1 MKVGVVGVGHSKFGK
16 RAEATIRDLSHEA
29 VKPAFEDAGLTPT
42 DIDAIV
48 FSLAGDMFNGQGS
61 PAALVSDYVG
71 TQDAAPIRIESACA
85 SGSAALKT
93 AAAFIEAGIH
103 DKVLVVA
110 TESMTRV
117 STPEATELM
126 SRAGDVVWEFPFGV
140 SFPAYYALYASRR
153 MHEGLTRAQLSAIP
167 VKSHEYGALNP
178 NGHLQKTVGLEEAM
192 KSIIIAHPLNL
203 YDCCPISD
211 GSAAAIL
218 TSEKTA
224 KELTDTPI
232 WITGIGTSGD
242 TMQVAHRPNLT
253 NLSGAQRAA
262 KAAYEMAG
270 IKPKDVSFA
279 EVHDCFSIAEL
290 MAYEDLG
297 FCPIGEGGKFA
308 EDGEMYIG
316 GKTPVNID
324 GGLKSKGH
332 PVGATGVSQCYEI
345 TRQLRG
351 EVPGKRA
358 VEGAEIGLQ
367 HNVGMHGTFVN
378 VLIYQR

>member
-29 VKPAFEDAGLTPT
+29 VKPAFEDAGLTPK
-42 DIDAIV
+42 DVDAIV

-61 PAALVSDYVG
+61 PAALVSDYLG
-71 TQDAAPIRIESACA
+71 TYQAAPIRVESACA
-85 SGSAALKT
+85 SGAAALKT
-93 AAAFIEAGIH
+93 AAAFIQSGLH

-110 TESMTRV
+110 TESMSHV
-117 STPEATELM
+117 STSEATELM
-126 SRAGDVVWEFPFGV
+126 SRTGDMIWEYSFGI
-140 SFPAYYALYASRR
+140 SFPAFYAIYASRR
-153 MHEGLTRAQLSAIP
+153 MAEGLTRAQLSAIP

-178 NGHLQKTVGLEEAM
+178 NAHLQKTVGLEEAM
-192 KSIIIAHPLNL
+192 KSIVIAHPLNL

-218 TSEKTA
+218 ASEKTT
-224 KELTDTPI
+224 KDLTDTPV

-242 TMQVAHRPNLT
+242 TMQIADRPNLT

-262 KAAYEMAG
+262 EISYKMAG
-270 IKPKDVSFA
+270 IGPKDVDFA

-297 FCPIGEGGKFA
+297 FCPQGEGGKFA
-308 EDGEMYIG
+308 EDGQMYIG
-316 GKTPVNID
+316 GTTPVNID

-351 EVPGKRA
+351 DIIDKHA
-358 VEGAEIGLQ
+358 IEGAEIGLQ

-378 VLIYQR
+378 VLIYKR

>member
-1 MKVGVVGVGHSKFGK
+1 MKVGIVGVGHSKFGK
-16 RAEATIRDLSHEA
+16 RAQDTIRDLSHEA
-29 VKPAFEDAGLTPT
+29 VKPAFDEAGLTPK
-42 DIDAIV
+42 DVDAIV
-48 FSLAGDMFNGQGS
+48 FSLAGDQFNGQGS
-61 PAALVSDYVG
+61 PAALISDYVG
-71 TQDAAPIRIESACA
+71 TQEAAPIRVESACA
-85 SGSAALKT
+85 SGAAALKT
-93 AAAFIEAGIH
+93 AAAFIQAGLH
-103 DKVLVVA
+103 EKVLVVA
-110 TESMTRV
+110 TESMSHV

-140 SFPAYYALYASRR
+140 SFPAYYAIYASRR
-153 MHEGLTRAQLSAIP
+153 MAEGLTRKQLSSIP

-178 NGHLQKTVGLEEAM
+178 NAHLQKTVSLEEAM
-192 KSIIIAHPLNL
+192 KSIVIAHPLNL

-218 TSEKTA
+218 TSEKAA
-224 KELTDTPI
+224 KEITDTPV
-232 WITGIGTSGD
+232 WITGIGASGD
-242 TMQVAHRPNLT
+242 TMQIADRPNLT
-253 NLSGAQRAA
+253 NLTGAQRAA
-262 KAAYEMAG
+262 DIAYKMAG
-270 IKPKDVSFA
+270 IEPKQVNFA

-297 FCPIGEGGKFA
+297 FCPKGEGGKWA
-308 EDGEMYIG
+308 EEGQMYIG
-316 GKTPVNID
+316 GSTPVNID

-351 EVPGKRA
+351 EVTGKRE
-358 VEGAEIGLQ
+358 VSGAEIGLQ

>member
-1 MKVGVVGVGHSKFGK
+1 MRVGVIGVGHSKFGK

-29 VKPAFEDAGLTPT
+29 VKPAFEEAGLTPK
-42 DIDAIV
+42 DVDAIV
-48 FSLAGDMFNGQGS
+48 FSLAGDQFNGQGS

-71 TQDAAPIRIESACA
+71 TTDAAPIRVESACA

-93 AAAFIEAGIH
+93 ATAFIESGLH

-110 TESMTRV
+110 TESMSHV

-126 SRAGDVVWEFPFGV
+126 SRAGDMMWEYPFGI
-140 SFPAYYALYASRR
+140 SFPAYYAIYASRR
-153 MHEGLTRAQLSAIP
+153 MAEGLTRAQLSAIP
-167 VKSHEYGALNP
+167 VKSHEYGVSNSNA
-178 NGHLQKTVGLEEAM
+178 HLQKTVSLEEAM
-192 KSIIIAHPLNL
+192 KSIVIAHPLNL

-218 TSEKTA
+218 ASEKAA
-224 KELTDTPI
+224 KELTDTPV
-232 WITGIGTSGD
+232 WITGVGTSGD
-242 TMQVAHRPNLT
+242 TMQVADRPNLT
-253 NLSGAQRAA
+253 NLSGAKRAGEI
-262 KAAYEMAG
+262 AYKMAG
-270 IKPKDVSFA
+270 IEPKDVSFA

-290 MAYEDLG
+290 MSYEDLG
-297 FCPIGEGGKFA
+297 FCPKGEGGKFA
-308 EDGEMYIG
+308 EDGQMYIG
-316 GKTPVNID
+316 GSTPVNID

-332 PVGATGVSQCYEI
+332 PIGATGVSQCYEI

-351 EVPGKRA
+351 EVTGKRA
-358 VEGAEIGLQ
+358 VEGAETALQ